1 MEHPTTYGS
10 MCARRLGPWLAALI
24 FAICVSGYAGRA
36 EAQYKSYTF
45 GFEGGYLA
53 MTEGI
58 GLKPHNFDLGIFGG
72 WKASDRWWFEAKA
85 DLSFPGQLNNA
96 PNTVIVL
103 QLSPIMVKHY
113 FMTDAFRPYVGLTN
127 AFFFTINGDASV
139 PTAVWG
145 PGANAGMEFKLSR
158 DLFLGF
164 EGTAYYTFNFDGSD
178 AAVFTVNTRII
189 FFL

>member
-1 MEHPTTYGS
+1 MG
-10 MCARRLGPWLAALI
+10 ARRLGQILLALLFSFLI
-24 FAICVSGYAGRA
+24 LAQANRA

-53 MTEGI
+53 MTDGI
-58 GLKPHNFDLGIFGG
+58 GLKAHNFDLGIFGG
-72 WKASDRWWFEAKA
+72 WKASDRWWFAAKA

-103 QLSPIMVKHY
+103 QLAPIMVKQY
-113 FMTDAFRPYVGLTN
+113 FLTDAFRPSVGLTN

-145 PGANAGMEFKLSR
+145 PGVNAGMEFKLAR

-164 EGTAYYTFNFDGSD
+164 EGTAYYTFNFDGGD
-178 AAVFTVNTRII
+178 AAVFTVNTQII

>member
-1 MEHPTTYGS
+1 M
-10 MCARRLGPWLAALI
+10 
-24 FAICVSGYAGRA
+24 
-36 EAQYKSYTF
+36 
-45 GFEGGYLA
+45 
-53 MTEGI
+53 
-58 GLKPHNFDLGIFGG
+58 
-72 WKASDRWWFEAKA
+72 
-85 DLSFPGQLNNA
+85 SFPGQLNNA

-103 QLSPIMVKHY
+103 QLTPVMVKHY
-113 FMTDAFRPYVGLTN
+113 FKTDAFRPFVGVTN

-145 PGANAGMEFKLSR
+145 PGVNAGMEFKLAR

-178 AAVFTVNTRII
+178 AAVFTVNTQLI

>member
-1 MEHPTTYGS
+1 
-10 MCARRLGPWLAALI
+10 MCAARFRLFVATLSLTLVGLGFSAP
-24 FAICVSGYAGRA
+24 A
-36 EAQYKSYTF
+36 EAQYKSYNF

-72 WKASDRWWFEAKA
+72 WKASDRWWFNAKA
-85 DLSFPGQLNNA
+85 ALSFPGQLNNA
-96 PNTVIVL
+96 PHTVIVL
-103 QLSPIMVKHY
+103 QLAPIMVKHY
-113 FMTDAFRPYVGLTN
+113 FMTDAFRPFVGLTN

-145 PGANAGMEFKLSR
+145 PGANAGMEFKLAR

-164 EGTAYYTFNFDGSD
+164 EGTAYYTFNFDGDD
-178 AAVFTVNTRII
+178 AAVFTVNTQLI